1 MDDCSSSSSTQRAK
15 HIFGL
20 RLRELRRARGL
31 SQESLAELAALDRTY
46 VSSCERGHRNISL
59 ENIYRLAAALGVEPA
74 ELLRQPGDTP
84 ASDTPTRAG

>member
-1 MDDCSSSSSTQRAK
+1 MDDCSSSSATQHAK
-15 HIFGL
+15 QTFGL

-74 ELLRQPGDTP
+74 ELLKQPGENP
-84 ASDTPTRAG
+84 AGDTPTRAG